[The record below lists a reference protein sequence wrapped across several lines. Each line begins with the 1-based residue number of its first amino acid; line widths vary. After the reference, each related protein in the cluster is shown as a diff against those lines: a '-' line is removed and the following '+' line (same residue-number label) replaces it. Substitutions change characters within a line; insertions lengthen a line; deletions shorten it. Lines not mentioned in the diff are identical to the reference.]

1 MYGTVNEIF
10 MQAERLFGASLDLPQ
25 ITKLF
30 IELKKRGITE
40 TTDVYTVKYA
50 RREIEKL
57 LKK

>member
-10 MQAERLFGASLDLPQ
+10 MQAEKLFGASLDLPQ

-40 TTDVYTVKYA
+40 TTTF
-50 RREIEKL
+50 IL
-57 LKK
+57 